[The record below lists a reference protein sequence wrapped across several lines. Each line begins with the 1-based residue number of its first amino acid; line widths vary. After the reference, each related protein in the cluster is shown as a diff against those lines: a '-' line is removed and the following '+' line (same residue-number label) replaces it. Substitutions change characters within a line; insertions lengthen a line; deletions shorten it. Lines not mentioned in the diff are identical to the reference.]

1 MPVIQFI
8 QIWTFYCYNQITFK
22 PKVIDGKILAFGV
35 LVMGRELVVNENM
48 YGYVEDKEISKP
60 IITEY
65 CSFNE
70 KGSIFPPHWH
80 EQLMILYIEKG
91 KMILQAGNQQIIG
104 EQGTILIVNP
114 NVIHSGENINS
125 DLAYYLFKIDL
136 LLLLGNQPDLQQS
149 IYTELLLK
157 NRFLFEEKITEDEFI
172 LGSIQKMIREYEEKK
187 EGFELVLR
195 GLTYQILT
203 DLIRSYT
210 KKIPEQSEIDIQYR
224 KLNQIKSAIK
234 HMEKHI
240 SEKITLD
247 DLSKVSHLSPVHFS
261 RVFKTV
267 SGFPPM
273 DFLNQMRVQ
282 KAAQLLITTD
292 KTIIEIAL
300 EVGFNDGNYFSRIF
314 KKIKNET
321 PSNFRC
327 KYLKR

>member
-1 MPVIQFI
+1 
-8 QIWTFYCYNQITFK
+8 
-22 PKVIDGKILAFGV
+22 
-35 LVMGRELVVNENM
+35 M

-203 DLIRSYT
+203 
-210 KKIPEQSEIDIQYR
+210 
-224 KLNQIKSAIK
+224 
-234 HMEKHI
+234 
-240 SEKITLD
+240 
-247 DLSKVSHLSPVHFS
+247 
-261 RVFKTV
+261 
-267 SGFPPM
+267 
-273 DFLNQMRVQ
+273 
-282 KAAQLLITTD
+282 
-292 KTIIEIAL
+292 
-300 EVGFNDGNYFSRIF
+300 
-314 KKIKNET
+314 
-321 PSNFRC
+321 
-327 KYLKR
+327 